1 MDCEK
6 TPLNVETAPA
16 QCLFVAAPAQY
27 HRILGWKF
35 FFFFWLELW
44 LCNVVHSIL
53 CNFAT
58 LWNCNVVCTK
68 GNRASKRKMSK
79 VEKVVVK
86 NTFFLEI
93 VQCRPL
99 HVPYFFVTQAN
110 VNS

>member
-6 TPLNVETAPA
+6 TLLNVETP
-16 QCLFVAAPAQY
+16 LPNDYSLLPLPNTTVFWV
-27 HRILGWKF
+27 G
-35 FFFFWLELW
+35 FFFWLELW

-79 VEKVVVK
+79 VEKVVVN

-93 VQCRPL
+93 VL
-99 HVPYFFVTQAN
+99 
-110 VNS
+110 

>member
-6 TPLNVETAPA
+6 KPLNVKTVPA
-16 QCLFVAAPAQY
+16 QCLFVAALAQY
-27 HRILGWKF
+27 HRILSFF
-35 FFFFWLELW
+35 FFFFWMELW

-86 NTFFLEI
+86 SQRPLFLEI
-93 VQCRPL
+93 VL
-99 HVPYFFVTQAN
+99 
-110 VNS
+110 